1 MRRGVFGGLLQW
13 RVSSLAAK
21 RNAEVTQQHGGISL
35 VPGDAKFIISKC
47 LYHSQLLL
55 SAMTTIFLLQEMTWK
70 TEESG
75 VCADRA
81 QNFRKGKVRLCVK
94 LYEAAVHARSFSE
107 RASRNNT
114 QRLRAKFSPLKKKKK
129 PFPFYFNCSTHRS
142 LQFNQFK
149 MAKIN

>member
-21 RNAEVTQQHGGISL
+21 RNAAVTQQHGGISL

-94 LYEAAVHARSFSE
+94 LYEAAVHARFMCVRFLNAPPETIRNGCAPSFH
-107 RASRNNT
+107 
-114 QRLRAKFSPLKKKKK
+114 LFLKIKIKT
-129 PFPFYFNCSTHRS
+129 FPFLF
-142 LQFNQFK
+142 
-149 MAKIN
+149 

>member
-21 RNAEVTQQHGGISL
+21 RNAAVTQQHGGISL

-94 LYEAAVHARSFSE
+94 LYEAAVHARFMCVRFSE
-107 RASRNNT
+107 RASRYNT
-114 QRLRAKFSPLKKKKK
+114 VARQVFTFFFKNKNKT
-129 PFPFYFNCSTHRS
+129 FPFLF
-142 LQFNQFK
+142 
-149 MAKIN
+149 